1 MSGPELSWE
10 DLEPGLSGT
19 SPGRTVTEADVV
31 SFAGLSGD
39 YAGIHTDA
47 VAAAQ
52 SVFGER
58 VAHGLLGLA
67 IQSGLLARSSL
78 SPLAALA
85 FLGLEWRFVGPIRI
99 GDTVHL
105 EVEVAERRE
114 TSSPERGIVV
124 LRRRLV
130 NQRGETVQ
138 EGTTTLLVRRR
149 A

>member
-1 MSGPELSWE
+1 MSGRELTWE
-10 DLEPGLSGT
+10 DLEPGISAT

-31 SFAGLSGD
+31 TFAGLSGD
-39 YAGIHTDA
+39 YAAIHTDA
-47 VAAAQ
+47 VAAAG

-67 IQSGLLARSSL
+67 IQSGLLARSTL
-78 SPLAALA
+78 GPLKALA

-114 TSSPERGIVV
+114 TSNPQRGIVV

-138 EGTTTLLVRRR
+138 EGTTTLLVQRGR
-149 A
+149 